1 MGLTQVNQALVL
13 WENHQDL
20 FKMNLEQ
27 GLELQLEAE
36 QQHLGKVRE
45 MDKI

>member
-1 MGLTQVNQALVL
+1 MDLTQANQALAP

-27 GLELQLEAE
+27 GLQLQLEAE
-36 QQHLGKVRE
+36 QQHLDKVQE